1 MTTFHSFQK
10 GKACMQTR
18 KRHFTLAFTL
28 LVVSALLLSA
38 CQPIQA
44 LPAAAINDVSFE
56 AQDGS
61 YRGPDSIPA
70 GLTRVQIVNAGQE
83 LHHIQLVQLT
93 NGKTIDELSTAYREH
108 PDQTP
113 TWMRAF
119 GGPNAVMP
127 GASASAIVNL
137 AAGDYF
143 LTDII
148 PDGSGVLH
156 LANGMWQALTVTAAA
171 GQANEP
177 PVDGAITLG
186 DFSFALPET
195 PTAGEHTLRVENG
208 GKQQHE
214 VVLVKLQEG
223 VDVMQFLQSLQS
235 GSPLGAFIGGISP
248 IEPGIHGFFT
258 QTFTPGNYALL
269 CFLPDNASH
278 ALHVAKGM
286 VVQFTVK

>member
-1 MTTFHSFQK
+1 
-10 GKACMQTR
+10 MQTQ
-18 KRHFTLAFTL
+18 KHHFTLALTLMLVSTL
-28 LVVSALLLSA
+28 LLIA

-44 LPAAAINDVSFE
+44 VPALPINEVSFD
-56 AQDGS
+56 ASDGS
-61 YRGPDSIPA
+61 YRGPDTIPA

-83 LHHIQLVQLT
+83 LHHIQFVQLT
-93 NGKTIDELSTAYREH
+93 EGKTIDELSAAYRNH
-108 PDQTP
+108 PNETP

-137 AAGDYF
+137 ALGDYF

-148 PDGSGVLH
+148 PDSKGGLH
-156 LANGMWQALTVTAAA
+156 LANGMWKALTVTASA
-171 GQANEP
+171 GQASEP
-177 PVDGAITLG
+177 PIDGAITLG
-186 DFSFALPET
+186 DFSFALPPT
-195 PTAGEHTLRVENG
+195 PTAGEHTLHVENA

-214 VVLVKLQEG
+214 VVLVKLQQG
-223 VDVMQFLQSLQS
+223 VDVMQFLQSLQA
-235 GSPLGAFIGGISP
+235 GPPLGDFIGGISP
-248 IEPGIHGFFT
+248 IEPGVHGFFT

-278 ALHVAKGM
+278 DLHVAKGM

>member
-1 MTTFHSFQK
+1 
-10 GKACMQTR
+10 MQIR
-18 KRHFTLAFTL
+18 KQYFTL
-28 LVVSALLLSA
+28 LFLLLGLGIVLLSA
-38 CQPIQA
+38 CRPVQV
-44 LPAAAINDVSFE
+44 LPTAPINDVSFE
-56 AQDGS
+56 ASDGS

-70 GLTRVQIVNAGQE
+70 GLTRVQIVNTGQE

-93 NGKTIDELSTAYREH
+93 DGKTIAALSAAYREH

-137 AAGDYF
+137 TPGDYF

-148 PDGSGVLH
+148 PDVKGVLH
-156 LANGMWQALTVTAAA
+156 LANGMWKALTVTAAA

-177 PVDGAITLG
+177 PIDGALTLG

-195 PTAGEHTLRVENG
+195 PTTGEHTLRVENG

-214 VVLVKLQEG
+214 VVLVKLQKG
-223 VDVMQFLQSLQS
+223 VDVVQFLQSLQA
-235 GSPLGAFIGGISP
+235 GPPLGDFVGGISP
-248 IEPGIHGFFT
+248 IEPGAHGFFT
-258 QTFTPGNYALL
+258 QTFTPGDYALL

-278 ALHVAKGM
+278 DLHIAKGM